1 VKTTFRLSPV
11 IAVTGLKFEA
21 RIAAG
26 EGVSVI
32 CAGDRQQLRG
42 ELREALKAR
51 CSGIISFGLAGGLD
65 PELESGRW
73 IVAKTIIAGD
83 VRFETD
89 RRWSSELMQC
99 LPSGMAA
106 KIAGSDAPLADV
118 QAKTALRQSSGAAA
132 VDMESHLAAEIA
144 QAYGV
149 PFAAFRVIID
159 PADRALPPASLMAQ
173 RSDGSLDITRV
184 AGGVLR
190 APAQVPALLRLA
202 LDARRARASLARGRR
217 LLGAGLGFPDF
228 GLF

>member
-1 VKTTFRLSPV
+1 MPPV

-32 CAGDRQQLRG
+32 CAGDRERLRRL
-42 ELREALKAR
+42 LREALSAR

-65 PELESGRW
+65 PELESGCW
-73 IVAKTIIAGD
+73 VIAETIIAGA

-89 RRWSSELMQC
+89 RRWTGALMQR
-99 LPSGMAA
+99 LPSGTAA
-106 KIAGSDAPLADV
+106 KIAGSDAPLADA
-118 QAKTALRQSSGAAA
+118 QAKSALRQSSGAAA
-132 VDMESHLAAEIA
+132 VDMESHIAADIA
-144 QAYGV
+144 QACGV

-159 PADRALPPASLMAQ
+159 PADRTLPPAALMAQ
-173 RSDGSLDITRV
+173 RSDGSLDIRSV
-184 AGGVLR
+184 AGGVLQV
-190 APAQVPALLRLA
+190 PGQVPALLRIA